1 MQPPDCRETGGG
13 AGGLCRDEALH
24 RRAVAAPTPAGAD
37 GGRAGARPRKGGDG
51 GSSHDVGAGFGGGDA
66 EVAQRRVREPYR
78 QPCRLAAG
86 ESGGVGETHS
96 EGNVRAVRRAGFYG
110 LGVQRSRAVGRVE
123 RFRRFGEQADCRHEH
138 GVQPADGA
146 AEERRR
152 GIRTDSLTLQIRKA
166 SVLLR
171 TGAFCGCNL
180 KTFCHAGFVIKSGEG
195 RSGNRRSLRNIF
207 FC

>member
-24 RRAVAAPTPAGAD
+24 GRAVAAPTPAGAD

-66 EVAQRRVREPYR
+66 EVAQRRVREPDR
-78 QPCRLAAG
+78 QPCRCAAG

-96 EGNVRAVRRAGFYG
+96 EGNVRAIRRAGFHG

-123 RFRRFGEQADCRHEH
+123 RFRRFGEQADCRHEY

-146 AEERRR
+146 AEEGR
-152 GIRTDSLTLQIRKA
+152 GGDGMSRLAALS
-166 SVLLR
+166 
-171 TGAFCGCNL
+171 
-180 KTFCHAGFVIKSGEG
+180 
-195 RSGNRRSLRNIF
+195 
-207 FC
+207 